1 MRLSG
6 STNEDNEDRS
16 SRKHIKMQKS
26 VKFLIKV
33 VKLET
38 IVIIQGN
45 IEVLCIAYVIQN
57 IVNLKKCI
65 QFLIM
70 NLTIIIILS

>member
-1 MRLSG
+1 MYIEVKIAWNSFVRLSG
-6 STNEDNEDRS
+6 STNEDDEDRS

-38 IVIIQGN
+38 IVIIQGEYRGAMHRICN
-45 IEVLCIAYVIQN
+45 SKYSEP
-57 IVNLKKCI
+57 
-65 QFLIM
+65 
-70 NLTIIIILS
+70 